1 VPGYLEREFLF
12 TAEILGN
19 RFIGSPPVDDMP
31 APIDFGPV
39 LRNLTVRLVFAGGPR
54 GCLHLGAAFFDR
66 QIARRN

>member
-1 VPGYLEREFLF
+1 
-12 TAEILGN
+12 
-19 RFIGSPPVDDMP
+19 VDDMP